1 MPRWL
6 TQFRLRLRSLIRKG
20 RVDRELDEEL
30 QYHLERK
37 VEHGVVE
44 GLGPQEARYAALRAM
59 GAITQSKEEC
69 RDMRG
74 LNWIENIVKD
84 TLYAVRGLRRSPV
97 FSLVVILSLALGIG
111 ANTAVYSVMYAVLL
125 RSLPVNDPEH
135 LVQTRDLEDRT
146 HCFLH
151 AGDGKQ
157 PSVFLHTLHPFDQH
171 RQTRTIDV
179 THLGQIDDQLYRLLF
194 DHLR

>member
-135 LVQTRDLEDRT
+135 LVQLVSYDS
-146 HCFLH
+146 
-151 AGDGKQ
+151 AGDVEGSYSFRHFNEMKA
-157 PSVFLHTLHPFDQH
+157 TL
-171 RQTRTIDV
+171 
-179 THLGQIDDQLYRLLF
+179 GE
-194 DHLR
+194 